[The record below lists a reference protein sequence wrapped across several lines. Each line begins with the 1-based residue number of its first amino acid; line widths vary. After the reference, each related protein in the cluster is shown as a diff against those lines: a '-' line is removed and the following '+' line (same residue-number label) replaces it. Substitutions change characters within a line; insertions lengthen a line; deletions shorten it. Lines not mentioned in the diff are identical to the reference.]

1 MWAGRRRLALLNAL
15 VTVFVVGPVVTPVLI
30 AAGATSAATDLYRFF
45 HLVCHQWAFRS
56 FFVLGPQAT
65 FSRDQLSA
73 LGVDPYTFVG
83 DAQMGWKMAVCER
96 NLAIFVGLLAF
107 GLLFGSVH
115 RQFAPASFAQFAV
128 LVSPMALDGLTQ
140 LVGWREST
148 WEMRIA
154 TGVLFGIASGWFL
167 YPRFLRAARTL
178 TPQDSREL
186 ASR

>member
-1 MWAGRRRLALLNAL
+1 MAALTWADRRRLALLNTL
-15 VTVFVVGPVVTPVLI
+15 VVPFIVGPVVTPLLL
-30 AAGATSAATDLYRFF
+30 AAGATSTATAFYRFF

-56 FFVLGPQAT
+56 FFVLGSQAT
-65 FSRDQLSA
+65 F
-73 LGVDPYTFVG
+73 
-83 DAQMGWKMAVCER
+83 
-96 NLAIFVGLLAF
+96 
-107 GLLFGSVH
+107 
-115 RQFAPASFAQFAV
+115 SFAQFAV

-148 WEMRIA
+148 WELRIA

-167 YPRFLRAARTL
+167 YPRLLAAARTL